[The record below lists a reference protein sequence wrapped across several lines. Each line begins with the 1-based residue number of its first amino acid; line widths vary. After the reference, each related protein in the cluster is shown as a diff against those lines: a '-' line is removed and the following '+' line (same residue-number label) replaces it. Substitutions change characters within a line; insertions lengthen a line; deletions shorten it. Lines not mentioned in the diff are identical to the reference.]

1 MQWWFNIIYFVIDN
15 AFSFVEEIPNVSPY
29 ILEFCTMTAKYVDI
43 GNYYLP
49 IDLLV
54 GIIPYIVLVTLFGMV
69 ISVCIIR
76 K

>member
-1 MQWWFNIIYFVIDN
+1 MQWWFNIIYFVIDHV
-15 AFSFVEEIPNVSPY
+15 FSLVVEIPNVSPY
-29 ILEFCTMTAKYVDI
+29 ILEFCAMIAKYVDI

-49 IDLLV
+49 FDLLI
-54 GIIPYIVLVTLFGMV
+54 GIIPYIVLVTFFGMV